1 MAVTDFI
8 AAIELGSSKITGI
21 AGKKNADGSIQILA
35 YASEHSSDCIKKGII
50 YNLDKTTQCLT
61 SVIQR
66 LEEQLQASIKKVYV
80 GIGGQSLRSI
90 RNCETKQLNE
100 EVKISQA
107 LIDELMKNNREMALI
122 DQEIL
127 AVEPQEYKVGNQL
140 TTEPVGI
147 PTDHIEGHY
156 VNVIARNTLK
166 SNIRQC
172 FRQAGYEVADY
183 LLSPLVT
190 ANVVLAESEKRAGC
204 ALVDFGADTTTVS
217 VYKSNILR
225 HVAVIPLGSSNI
237 TKDITSLQIE
247 EEDAEQLKLNYASAY
262 TESTEE
268 EDMNQEY
275 VIDGKCSIRAR
286 KLEEIVEARTTEIL
300 ENVSNQIKLSGYEN
314 ELNAG
319 FVITGGASRLPNLCK
334 ALTAITKID
343 KIRIAQSGNIE
354 LRDEAQYV
362 TPNGSQNTLIGL
374 LAAGKDNCCKIDPHK
389 SQLSWIQQQEEENEA
404 KKKAE
409 DERKRKEDE
418 IKRQKAEEERKKQ
431 LEEERI
437 RQEQERA
444 QKRLREC
451 ETLIAEARSLA
462 ERGKFK
468 DSLNKIEEAQAMKI
482 AEKEE
487 ELAALHK
494 QVEQQKKDN
503 NVFTRLFNKLKNE
516 ADEMMKGE
524 N

>member
-166 SNIRQC
+166 NNIRQC

-190 ANVVLAESEKRAGC
+190 ANVVLTESEKRSGC

-217 VYKSNILR
+217 VYKNNILR

-237 TKDITSLQIE
+237 TKDIASFQIE
-247 EEDAEQLKLNYASAY
+247 EEDAEQLKLHYASAY
-262 TESTEE
+262 TESLEE
-268 EDMNQEY
+268 EDINQEY
-275 VIDGKCSIRAR
+275 VLDGKCAIRAR
-286 KLEEIVEARTTEIL
+286 KLEDIVEARVIEIL
-300 ENVSNQIKLSGYEN
+300 ENAWNQIKLSGYGS
-314 ELNAG
+314 ELHAG
-319 FVITGGASRLPNLCK
+319 IVITGGASRLPNLCK
-334 ALTAITKID
+334 AFTTITKID
-343 KIRIAQSGNIE
+343 KIRIAPIGNIE
-354 LRDEAQYV
+354 LKDEEQYV
-362 TPNGSQNTLIGL
+362 TP
-374 LAAGKDNCCKIDPHK
+374 
-389 SQLSWIQQQEEENEA
+389 QEEENEA

-444 QKRLREC
+444 QKRLRDC
-451 ETLIAEARSLA
+451 DALIVEAQRLV
-462 ERGKFK
+462 ERKKFK
-468 DSLNKIEEAQAMKI
+468 EALNKIEEAQAMNI
-482 AEKEE
+482 AQKQE
-487 ELAALHK
+487 ELAALREK
-494 QVEQQKKDN
+494 VVQLKKAN
-503 NVFTRLFNKLKNE
+503 NPITVWLNKLKEGADDFMNE
-516 ADEMMKGE
+516 
-524 N
+524 

>member
-66 LEEQLQASIKKVYV
+66 LEDQLQASIKKVYV

-90 RNCETKQLNE
+90 RNIETKQLGE

-107 LIDELMKNNREMALI
+107 LIDELMKSNCSMNLI

-147 PTDHIEGHY
+147 PTEHIEGHY
-156 VNVIARNTLK
+156 VNIIARNALK

-172 FRQAGYEVADY
+172 FRQAGCEVADY

-190 ANVVLAESEKRAGC
+190 ANVVLTESEKRAGC

-217 VYKSNILR
+217 VYKNNLLR

-237 TKDITSLQIE
+237 TKDIASLQIE

-262 TESTEE
+262 TESAEE

-275 VIDGKCSIRAR
+275 VLDGRCSIRAR
-286 KLEEIVEARTTEIL
+286 KLEDIVEARTAEIL
-300 ENVSNQIKLSGYEN
+300 ENAWNQIKLSGHGN

-319 FVITGGASRLPNLCK
+319 IVITGGASRLPNLCK
-334 ALTAITKID
+334 AFTAITKID
-343 KIRIAQSGNIE
+343 KIRIAQSGNVE
-354 LRDEAQYV
+354 LKDEEQYV

-374 LAAGKDNCCKIDPHK
+374 LAAGKENCCKIDPHK
-389 SQLSWIQQQEEENEA
+389 SQLSWLQQQEEEEEA

-409 DERKRKEDE
+409 EERKRKEE
-418 IKRQKAEEERKKQ
+418 EAKRLKAEAERKKQ

-444 QKRLREC
+444 QKRLRDC
-451 ETLIAEARSLA
+451 EALIAEAKRLA
-462 ERGKFK
+462 ERKKYK
-468 DSLNKIEEAQAMKI
+468 DALAKIEEAQDLKI
-482 AEKEE
+482 SEKMQ
-487 ELAALHK
+487 ELNDLRAAIS
-494 QVEQQKKDN
+494 QQKSDN
-503 NVFTRLFNKLKNE
+503 NPLKRLINILKNE

>member
-61 SVIQR
+61 SVIQH

-166 SNIRQC
+166 NNIRQC

-190 ANVVLAESEKRAGC
+190 ANVVLTESEKRSGC

-217 VYKSNILR
+217 VYKNNILR
-225 HVAVIPLGSSNI
+225 HVAGIPLGSSNI
-237 TKDITSLQIE
+237 TKDIASFQIE
-247 EEDAEQLKLNYASAY
+247 EEDAEQLKLHYASAY
-262 TESTEE
+262 TESLEE
-268 EDMNQEY
+268 EDINQEY
-275 VIDGKCSIRAR
+275 VLDGKCAIRAR
-286 KLEEIVEARTTEIL
+286 KLEDIVEARVIEIL
-300 ENVSNQIKLSGYEN
+300 ENAWNQIKLSGYGS
-314 ELNAG
+314 ELHAG
-319 FVITGGASRLPNLCK
+319 IVITGGASRLPNLCK
-334 ALTAITKID
+334 AFTTITKID
-343 KIRIAQSGNIE
+343 KIRIAPIGNIE
-354 LRDEAQYV
+354 LKDEEQYV

-444 QKRLREC
+444 QKRLRDC
-451 ETLIAEARSLA
+451 DALIVEAQRLV
-462 ERGKFK
+462 ERKKFK
-468 DSLNKIEEAQAMKI
+468 EALNKIEEAQAMNI
-482 AEKEE
+482 AQKQE
-487 ELAALHK
+487 ELAALREK
-494 QVEQQKKDN
+494 VVQLKKAN
-503 NVFTRLFNKLKNE
+503 NPITVWLNKLKEGADDFMNE
-516 ADEMMKGE
+516 
-524 N
+524 

>member
-166 SNIRQC
+166 NNIRQC

-190 ANVVLAESEKRAGC
+190 ANVVLTESEKRSGC

-217 VYKSNILR
+217 VYKNNILR

-237 TKDITSLQIE
+237 TKDIASFQIE
-247 EEDAEQLKLNYASAY
+247 EEDAEQLKLHYASAY
-262 TESTEE
+262 TESLEE
-268 EDMNQEY
+268 EDINQEY
-275 VIDGKCSIRAR
+275 VLDGKCAIRAR
-286 KLEEIVEARTTEIL
+286 KLEDIVEARVIEIL
-300 ENVSNQIKLSGYEN
+300 ENAWNQIKLSGYGS
-314 ELNAG
+314 ELHAG
-319 FVITGGASRLPNLCK
+319 IVITGGASRLPNLCK
-334 ALTAITKID
+334 AF
-343 KIRIAQSGNIE
+343 
-354 LRDEAQYV
+354 
-362 TPNGSQNTLIGL
+362 
-374 LAAGKDNCCKIDPHK
+374 
-389 SQLSWIQQQEEENEA
+389 QEEENEA

-444 QKRLREC
+444 QKRLRDC
-451 ETLIAEARSLA
+451 DALIVEAQRLV
-462 ERGKFK
+462 ERKKFK
-468 DSLNKIEEAQAMKI
+468 EALNKIEEAQAMNI
-482 AEKEE
+482 AQKQE
-487 ELAALHK
+487 ELAALREK
-494 QVEQQKKDN
+494 VVQLKKAN
-503 NVFTRLFNKLKNE
+503 NPITVWLNKLKEGADDFMNE
-516 ADEMMKGE
+516 
-524 N
+524 

>member
-61 SVIQR
+61 SVIQH

-286 KLEEIVEARTTEIL
+286 KLEEIVEARTAEIL
-300 ENVSNQIKLSGYEN
+300 ENVSNQIKLSGYES

-319 FVITGGASRLPNLCK
+319 VVITGGASRLPNLCK

-444 QKRLREC
+444 QKRLRDC
-451 ETLIAEARSLA
+451 DALIVEAQRLV
-462 ERGKFK
+462 ERKKFK
-468 DSLNKIEEAQAMKI
+468 EALNKIEEAQAMNI
-482 AEKEE
+482 AQKQE
-487 ELAALHK
+487 ELAALREK
-494 QVEQQKKDN
+494 VVQLKKAN
-503 NVFTRLFNKLKNE
+503 NPITVWLNKLKEGADDFMNE
-516 ADEMMKGE
+516 
-524 N
+524 

>member
-1 MAVTDFI
+1 M
-8 AAIELGSSKITGI
+8 
-21 AGKKNADGSIQILA
+21 
-35 YASEHSSDCIKKGII
+35 
-50 YNLDKTTQCLT
+50 
-61 SVIQR
+61 
-66 LEEQLQASIKKVYV
+66 
-80 GIGGQSLRSI
+80 
-90 RNCETKQLNE
+90 
-100 EVKISQA
+100 
-107 LIDELMKNNREMALI
+107 
-122 DQEIL
+122 
-127 AVEPQEYKVGNQL
+127 
-140 TTEPVGI
+140 
-147 PTDHIEGHY
+147 
-156 VNVIARNTLK
+156 NTLK
-166 SNIRQC
+166 NNIRQC

-444 QKRLREC
+444 QKRLRDC
-451 ETLIAEARSLA
+451 DALIVEAQRLV
-462 ERGKFK
+462 ERKKFK
-468 DSLNKIEEAQAMKI
+468 EALNKIEEAQAMNI
-482 AEKEE
+482 AQKQE
-487 ELAALHK
+487 ELAALREK
-494 QVEQQKKDN
+494 VVQLKKAN
-503 NVFTRLFNKLKNE
+503 NPITVWLNKLKEGADDFMNE
-516 ADEMMKGE
+516 
-524 N
+524 

>member
-156 VNVIARNTLK
+156 VNVM
-166 SNIRQC
+166 
-172 FRQAGYEVADY
+172 VADY

-190 ANVVLAESEKRAGC
+190 ANVVLTESEKRSGC

-217 VYKSNILR
+217 VYKNNILR

-237 TKDITSLQIE
+237 TKDIASFQIE
-247 EEDAEQLKLNYASAY
+247 EEDAEQLKLHYASAY
-262 TESTEE
+262 TESLEE
-268 EDMNQEY
+268 EDINQEY
-275 VIDGKCSIRAR
+275 VLDGKCAIRAR
-286 KLEEIVEARTTEIL
+286 KLEDIVEARVIEIL
-300 ENVSNQIKLSGYEN
+300 ENAWNQIKLSGYGS
-314 ELNAG
+314 ELHAG
-319 FVITGGASRLPNLCK
+319 IVITGGASRLPNLCK
-334 ALTAITKID
+334 AFTTITKID
-343 KIRIAQSGNIE
+343 KIRIAPIGNIE
-354 LRDEAQYV
+354 LKDEEQYV

-444 QKRLREC
+444 QKRLRDC
-451 ETLIAEARSLA
+451 DALIVEAQRLV
-462 ERGKFK
+462 ERKKFK
-468 DSLNKIEEAQAMKI
+468 EALNKIEEAQAMNI
-482 AEKEE
+482 AQKQE
-487 ELAALHK
+487 ELAALREK
-494 QVEQQKKDN
+494 VVQLKKAN
-503 NVFTRLFNKLKNE
+503 NPITVWLNKLKEGADDFMNE
-516 ADEMMKGE
+516 
-524 N
+524 